1 MNKTDGGGW
10 IAVNRSILNHWI
22 WTGERYTRGQAW
34 LELIMLAA
42 WRDDTVL
49 YRGRLV
55 HKKRGQVHASLGWLA
70 DRWRWNRK
78 TVAAFLDTLVTEG
91 MADVEK
97 GQDGTIITLKNYDV
111 YQQSAGHDSGPVNG
125 PVSGHDSG
133 PVNGPAERLKNERA
147 AEIAASMMDRL
158 ADRLAD
164 TRTDSTADNE

>member
-125 PVSGHDSG
+125 P
-133 PVNGPAERLKNERA
+133 AERLKNERA